1 MVDAIESENE
11 DLLKDFPSETN
22 SDEKPSRWVRWLA
35 NQNQSIDSRKEHPL
49 LVANVSTRLSP
60 LKIYISNPL
69 LFDNNKGKVKV
80 VDLHNVQSNTSNM
93 KAKRPYKNPT
103 KL

>member
-1 MVDAIESENE
+1 MVDAIESEKE